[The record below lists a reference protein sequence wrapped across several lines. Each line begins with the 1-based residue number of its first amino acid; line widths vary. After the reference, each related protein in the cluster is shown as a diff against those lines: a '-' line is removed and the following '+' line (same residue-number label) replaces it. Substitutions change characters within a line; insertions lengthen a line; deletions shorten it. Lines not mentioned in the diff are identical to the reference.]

1 MIGLLKTARLLRLVR
16 VARKLDRYS
25 EYGMALLILL
35 MFGFALVAHW
45 LACVWYAIGN
55 FEEHDPLGWLV
66 LLGQDTNMPYNKSV
80 PDSGPDLQ
88 TKYLTALYFTLSSL
102 TSVGFGNVSANT
114 NSEKVFTILIM
125 FLGGNKAFNK
135 LKDNDSGK
143 PRDVLGGALCP

>member
-25 EYGMALLILL
+25 EYGMALLMLL

-45 LACVWYAIGN
+45 LACVWYAIGS
-55 FEEHDPLGWLV
+55 FEEHDTLGWLV
-66 LLGQDTNMPYNKSV
+66 LLGQNTNMPYNKSV
-80 PDSGPDLQ
+80 ADSGPDLQ
-88 TKYLTALYFTLSSL
+88 TKYITALYFTLSSL

-135 LKDNDSGK
+135 LKVKNSGK
-143 PRDVLGGALCP
+143 ARGP